1 MTEIDP
7 GAGGAAESGPDSGP
21 DRERRARARKRLDD
35 AGAKVTAEA
44 RTESREQV
52 RDLMGWS

>member
-7 GAGGAAESGPDSGP
+7 GAGAAAAPAPDE
-21 DRERRARARKRLDD
+21 ERRARARKRLDD
-35 AGAKVTAEA
+35 AGAHVTAAA

-52 RDLMGWS
+52 RELMGWS

>member
-7 GAGGAAESGPDSGP
+7 GAGAAEAPAPDE
-21 DRERRARARKRLDD
+21 ERRARARKRLDD
-35 AGAKVTAEA
+35 AGARVTVAA

-52 RDLMGWS
+52 RELMGWS

>member
-7 GAGGAAESGPDSGP
+7 GAGAAAESAPDQ
-21 DRERRARARKRLDD
+21 DRRAHARKRLDD
-35 AGAKVTAEA
+35 ATAKVTTEA